1 MVISDDILQA
11 AHLTEGELR
20 IEIAVALFAQERLTL
35 GQGARLAQLPQLD
48 FQKIL
53 AARRIPVHYDVA
65 EFEEDLKTLDRL
77 ADR

>member
-1 MVISDDILQA
+1 MVISDEILQA

-35 GQGARLAQLPQLD
+35 GQGASLAQLPQLD

-53 AARRIPVHYDVA
+53 AARRITGHYDTLLS
-65 EFEEDLKTLDRL
+65 LKKI
-77 ADR
+77 